1 MNKALRRVSVF
12 AALMVLALLV
22 NVTVN
27 YAWRSAG
34 LLSDPGNRRVVDAQF
49 DAPRGSIL
57 VGTTAVAETV
67 PVEGG
72 RFSVQR
78 NYSDGPLYAPVTGHY
93 SYIYGRTGLEQTYN
107 DELSG
112 TGDSQLFR
120 RILGELSGT
129 PAQGATIQTTL
140 DPNAQQAASN
150 ALGGRTGAV
159 IAMDYTTGAILTWAS
174 TPGYD
179 PNELSSTDLESTQ
192 AAWDRLNSDEGR
204 PLEDRAT
211 QEIYP
216 PGSTFKLIVASA
228 ALEDGMGA
236 DSTVESPT
244 TLPLDNSTTTL
255 PNSTNCG
262 GDTTTIDHALQVSCN
277 TAFANL
283 GMSLGQDKVR
293 AQAEKFGFNA
303 SFGGDVNS
311 ATSVFPSDLDNAQL
325 AMSSIGQYTVQAT
338 PLQMAEVAQAVANKG
353 TMMAPYLI
361 DQVVDA
367 DLQTRSTTEPAQLG
381 KPVTPEIANQVTA
394 MMRAVV
400 SQPYGSGSSMA
411 IPNIAV
417 AAKTGTAETG
427 NGARAN
433 AWAVGFAPADD
444 PQIAFAVV
452 VEGDETEP
460 TPHGGTV
467 AGPIA
472 RALLEAGLQ

>member
-228 ALEDGMGA
+228 ALEDGMSA

-325 AMSSIGQYTVQAT
+325 AMSSIGQYDVSAT
-338 PLQMAEVAQAVANKG
+338 PLQMASVAATLANGGQVMQPYAVSQVRDANLNVISETG
-353 TMMAPYLI
+353 P
-361 DQVVDA
+361 
-367 DLQTRSTTEPAQLG
+367 TT
-381 KPVTPEIANQVTA
+381 VR
-394 MMRAVV
+394 RAV
-400 SQPYGSGSSMA
+400 SEQTASSMQQMMIHVVQSGTA
-411 IPNIAV
+411 TSTQIGGQTIGG
-417 AAKTGTAETG
+417 KTGTAENMPGASAYSWFAGFDQETHVALAVFLADPNQSGTATG
-427 NGARAN
+427 NA
-433 AWAVGFAPADD
+433 
-444 PQIAFAVV
+444 
-452 VEGDETEP
+452 
-460 TPHGGTV
+460 TV
-467 AGPIA
+467 AA
-472 RALLEAGLQ
+472 RTVFEALAS